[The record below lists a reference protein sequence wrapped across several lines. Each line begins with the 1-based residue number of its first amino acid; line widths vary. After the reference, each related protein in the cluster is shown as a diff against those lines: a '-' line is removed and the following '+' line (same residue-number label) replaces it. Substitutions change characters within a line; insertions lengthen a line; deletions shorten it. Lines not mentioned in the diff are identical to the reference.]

1 MAGQN
6 VDGDMA
12 KQRAVPKDK
21 KKLRNLQQFAEMT
34 DEEFDEYFEG
44 LVEQTRIDPQ
54 VQDEQIEEKLKEFE
68 SDYDLSDMKINDK
81 LVLRNL
87 IISLLSLEDLET
99 KFAGLRMDVSEE
111 TIVLLDKLSRVMAS
125 LRSDISSMQND
136 LKLTRKIRKEGQEE
150 NFMTWLEN
158 TKRKAMKFYE
168 QKMLYIFCPECKML
182 LANVWLLYPD
192 ENNVIDL
199 HCKRCDHTVVEELAP
214 LYKTKNRN
222 IEEVALG

>member
-1 MAGQN
+1 
-6 VDGDMA
+6 MA

-34 DEEFDEYFEG
+34 DEEFDEYYNS

-150 NFMTWLEN
+150 NFMTWLDN

-168 QKMLYIFCPECKML
+168 QKMLYIFCTECKML

-192 ENNVIDL
+192 EELNEIEL
-199 HCKRCDHTVVEELAP
+199 HCKRCGHIVVEELAP

-222 IEEVALG
+222 IEDVALG